1 MAQGYTNYIAD
12 DRSRASL
19 LNDISVTSR
28 IFGGPFIY
36 TDAVDPALNVGAASG
51 GNQIMGRMTAQRIMH
66 DPTIISLCPGKVN
79 FLVVLDPMVR
89 KDCTIMS
96 LTVLE
101 ILEVFLKIHS
111 EMIKCYLHLSKIIA
125 IT

>member
-12 DRSRASL
+12 DNSRASL

-51 GNQIMGRMTAQRIMH
+51 GNQVMGRMTAQRIMH
-66 DPTIISLCPGKVN
+66 DPTIISLCPGKVKFSSGSGSDGAQRLYDYVAN
-79 FLVVLDPMVR
+79 GTGD
-89 KDCTIMS
+89 IGS
-96 LTVLE
+96 
-101 ILEVFLKIHS
+101 IS
-111 EMIKCYLHLSKIIA
+111 EDSFGNDKMLFFKVQWHG
-125 IT
+125 